1 MSRVSS
7 QIVVALFAIAA
18 AACSPKSPNQAS
30 LCTDTVPVP
39 AACMTACDATP
50 GAPNTCPA
58 GYHCDADGMCDAL
71 CTPSG
76 NQCGDGYTCTSDGNC
91 QSTGSGNSNPGP
103 DASCPAVHFTPMRV
117 TPSIE
122 LLLDRSGSMDTAF
135 GTNGDTRFTA
145 LVAGLT
151 GTGGAVIANQ
161 ANAYFGVAMF
171 ASDEAPCLTLT
182 GYTAPRALNNASTI
196 ASLITNHPP
205 NGGNT
210 PTASAVTQI
219 TADFAL
225 NPPPSGSPPIILLAT
240 DGEPNSCAGDTT
252 GEPGNSLAAV
262 GLAYA
267 AGIKTY
273 IIGLAGLE
281 TTYLQEVAN
290 AGTGMLSGAPYY
302 TADDPQQLTT
312 AFNTIINGALSCDLT
327 LTGMIDPSEAQ
338 SGTLTINGV
347 TLTYGTDWTLDANGM
362 TIHLLGA
369 ACTSFEASQN
379 PTIDASFPCGAV
391 IQ

>member
-1 MSRVSS
+1 MSRVTSHLS
-7 QIVVALFAIAA
+7 AIVFVAGF
-18 AACSPKSPNQAS
+18 AACSPKAPNQS
-30 LCTDTVPVP
+30 SVCTDTLPVP
-39 AACMTACDATP
+39 AACMQQCNAQP

-58 GYHCDADGMCDAL
+58 GFHCSPDGTCDAA
-71 CTPSG
+71 CTPNG
-76 NQCGDGYTCTSDGNC
+76 NECGDGYTCTSDGNC
-91 QSTGSGNSNPGP
+91 QSTGSDMQPTGP
-103 DASCPAVHFTPMRV
+103 DAACPAVHFTPTRV

-151 GTGGAVIANQ
+151 GTGGAVVANQ

-171 ASDEAPCLTLT
+171 AADQTPCLTLT
-182 GYTAPRALNNASTI
+182 GYTAPRAINNAATI
-196 ASLITNHPP
+196 SSLITNHPP

-225 NPPPSGSPPIILLAT
+225 NPPPAGSPPIILLAT
-240 DGEPNSCAGDTT
+240 DGEPNSCDGSTAT
-252 GEPGNSLAAV
+252 EPGDSIAAV
-262 GLAYA
+262 TAAYA
-267 AGIKTY
+267 LGIKTY

-281 TTYLQEVAN
+281 TTYLQEIAN
-290 AGTGMLSGAPYY
+290 AGTGGTNAPYY
-302 TADDPQQLTT
+302 TADNPAQLTA

-327 LTGMIDPSEAQ
+327 LTAMIDPSQAQ
-338 SGTLTINGV
+338 SGTLVVNGV
-347 TLTYGTDWTLDANGM
+347 TLTYGTDWTLESNGT
-362 TIHLLGA
+362 TIQLLGA
-369 ACTSFEASQN
+369 ACTSLESTAN

-391 IQ
+391 LQ

>member
-7 QIVVALFAIAA
+7 KLVVVVFAIAG

-30 LCTDTVPVP
+30 ICTDTVPTP

-58 GYHCDADGMCDAL
+58 GFHCDPDSTCDAL

-91 QSTGSGNSNPGP
+91 QSTGSGNIDPGP

-145 LVAGLT
+145 LVTGLT

-182 GYTAPRALNNASTI
+182 GYTAPRAINNASAI

-225 NPPPSGSPPIILLAT
+225 NPPPAGSPPIILLAT

-252 GEPGNSLAAV
+252 GEPGDSIAAV

-281 TTYLQEVAN
+281 TTYLQEIAD
-290 AGTGMLSGAPYY
+290 AGTGVLSGATYY
-302 TADDPQQLTT
+302 TADNPAQLTT
-312 AFNTIINGALSCDLT
+312 AFDQIINGALSCDLT
-327 LTGMIDPSEAQ
+327 LTGMIDPSQAQ
-338 SGTLTINGV
+338 SGTLTINGT
-347 TLTYGTDWTLDANGM
+347 TLTYGTDWTLDANGT

-379 PTIDASFPCGAV
+379 PMIDASFPCGSV